1 MTRKRHLGFIMI
13 WFALITGCI
22 IGALTWLYLKA
33 SNVGVT
39 LVWQTIGSHF
49 PTAVY
54 TVIVCVIGGVA
65 IGFYHRKFG
74 PYPENMGTAVRKV
87 MQDRAYPY
95 WNMPMA
101 IVAALLSILF
111 GGAVGPEAGLV
122 CILISLCF
130 WAKDEFGL
138 ARENLQTYAEND
150 PGVGGFRLLGRSL
163 KGLIPPKG
171 GHIVYDVGKVEWSN
185 RLKVGCGLIAALG
198 GLYIY
203 VLFNYLMGR
212 AFTLPHIDG
221 GTVAA
226 KDRLAMIL
234 LLVVGIAA
242 GYLYLVLRKLIS
254 KAFEFLRGKG
264 LHVLNS
270 VLGGLIL
277 GLIGG
282 QIPLTMFSGCADI
295 QTIQN
300 GYMNSL
306 PYMLIIVGVLK
317 LFLTNVC
324 IESEWRGGHFFPLLF
339 AGLSIGYGFA
349 GVLGTNAI
357 LSVVV
362 VTGALLGTVLQQPL
376 GALVLA
382 MIFFPRHRLGGLI
395 SATCVT
401 GCIPVPATLRMNP
414 DGKAFIPDMKDRI
427 EKRLHTARGETDVL
441 EEMADIVK
449 AEESA
454 TPDEVFQSD
463 KAPAKTETNKTKKI
477 FAKKETTQTEEIS
490 AKDETNQTEEIL
502 TENEANQTE
511 DTAAMNET
519 EKTEE

>member
-1 MTRKRHLGFIMI
+1 ML

-54 TVIVCVIGGVA
+54 TVIVCVIGGVI
-65 IGFYHRKFG
+65 IGFYHKKFG
-74 PYPENMGTAVRKV
+74 PYPENMGTAVRRV

-95 WNMPMA
+95 WEMPMA

-122 CILISLCF
+122 CILLSLCF

-163 KGLIPPKG
+163 KGLVPPKG
-171 GHIVYDVGKVEWSN
+171 GHIVYDVGKVEWST

-254 KAFEFLRGKG
+254 KAFDFLKSKDV
-264 LHVLNS
+264 HVLNS

-382 MIFFPRHRLGGLI
+382 MIFFPLQQLGWMI
-395 SATCVT
+395 IATFVA
-401 GCIPVPATLRMNP
+401 GCIPVPATLRMHP
-414 DGKAFIPDMKDRI
+414 DSKAFIPDMKERI
-427 EKRLHTARGETDVL
+427 EKRLQTARGETDVL
-441 EEMADIVK
+441 EEMADIVRT
-449 AEESA
+449 EESA
-454 TPDEVFQSD
+454 TPDDPED
-463 KAPAKTETNKTKKI
+463 KEQIAAAIEANKAQKAAKKAEKKAEKKDVTINEAEKTE
-477 FAKKETTQTEEIS
+477 E
-490 AKDETNQTEEIL
+490 
-502 TENEANQTE
+502 
-511 DTAAMNET
+511 TAATSET